1 MGIAGTALLLI
12 DLQVAFCD
20 ADGSMAS
27 QGREISTIR
36 QATRVCGQLAGIA
49 RRQGVPVIW
58 TKMLFAPDYSD
69 GGLLIAK
76 IRPNLRK
83 IGALRRGD
91 PDSELSRLVTVEAG
105 DTVIEKA
112 RYSALYGTSLDVHLR
127 SRGIGRVIVGGAT
140 TSMCVDTTVR
150 DLGQRD
156 IEVLVV
162 REGCADFDTNR
173 HEAALA
179 AMEFGFARII
189 SQDEAI
195 GALEG
200 SGGDG

>member
-1 MGIAGTALLLI
+1 MGTAGTALLLI

-27 QGREISTIR
+27 QGRDISTIGEAAR
-36 QATRVCGQLAGIA
+36 RCDRLAGIA
-49 RRQGVPVIW
+49 RRRGVPVIW

-69 GGLLIAK
+69 GGLLIAR
-76 IRPNLRK
+76 IRPNLKR

-91 PDSELSRLVTVEAG
+91 PDSEFSKLVTVESG
-105 DTVIEKA
+105 DTVIEKS
-112 RYSALYGTSLDVHLR
+112 RYSALYGTSLEVQLR
-127 SRGIGRVIVGGAT
+127 SRGIGRVIVAGTT

-156 IEVLVV
+156 MEVLVV
-162 REGCADFDTNR
+162 RDACADFDMNR

-189 SQDEAI
+189 SEDEGIDAI
-195 GALEG
+195 EG
-200 SGGDG
+200 SGRDG